1 MLLILSMK
9 RTEKELNDVLNSF
22 KLYLFYINM
31 KIKGEGNNSFVQ
43 ITTRKEIDNRDE
55 KLIRNVFNIYAAVKM

>member
-1 MLLILSMK
+1 MK

-22 KLYLFYINM
+22 KLYLLYINM
-31 KIKGEGNNSFVQ
+31 KIKGKGNNSFVQ

-55 KLIRNVFNIYAAVKM
+55 KLIRNVFNIYAAEKM

>member
-1 MLLILSMK
+1 MK

-43 ITTRKEIDNRDE
+43 ITTRKEIDNKDE
-55 KLIRNVFNIYAAVKM
+55 KLIRNVFNIYAGVKM